1 METPRLSEGA
11 TVYPTK
17 GKTLIIL
24 GKAEGEETLVDIGEA
39 SKIADGFTME
49 AEPGESLEDLTERMK
64 ARIQIWLDEEPRS
77 KPERDCD

>member
-1 METPRLSEGA
+1 MEIPRLSEGA
-11 TVYPTK
+11 NVYPTK
-17 GKTLIIL
+17 GNKLISL
-24 GKAEGEETLVDIGEA
+24 AKAEGEEQLVDVGQM

-49 AEPGESLEDLTERMK
+49 VEPGESFEDLTERMK